1 VLRIYDAVLGALA
14 RALPA
19 EIPAASAGQGCMVAL
34 ALPDL
39 EAGRR
44 HVTVIEPMI
53 GGGGARPGKDGI
65 DGCDASLGFLKTTP
79 AETLESEVPAIVVRR
94 FHLVADSAGPG
105 RWRGGHAVRLDLQVL
120 RPEGQITA
128 RGMERLRFQPWGVA
142 GGKAGATGRVVLNPG
157 TPQERAVPKID
168 LLALAP
174 GDVLSIRTPGGG
186 GHGDPLERPAEQV
199 LADVNAGLV
208 TPAHARDAYGVV
220 VTGGAIDEAATAA
233 LRTGRRASATVPAF
247 DFGTARDTHE
257 RRWPSDL
264 QDSFV
269 ALLMALPLPYRA
281 YVRRELY
288 PRVTALAERQPVT
301 AGDLA
306 RLWQELA
313 VTSGLPAALVDSSSP
328 ASDQPLVR

>member
-1 VLRIYDAVLGALA
+1 
-14 RALPA
+14 
-19 EIPAASAGQGCMVAL
+19 
-34 ALPDL
+34 
-39 EAGRR
+39 
-44 HVTVIEPMI
+44 
-53 GGGGARPGKDGI
+53 
-65 DGCDASLGFLKTTP
+65 
-79 AETLESEVPAIVVRR
+79 
-94 FHLVADSAGPG
+94 
-105 RWRGGHAVRLDLQVL
+105 
-120 RPEGQITA
+120 
-128 RGMERLRFQPWGVA
+128 
-142 GGKAGATGRVVLNPG
+142 
-157 TPQERAVPKID
+157 
-168 LLALAP
+168 
-174 GDVLSIRTPGGG
+174 
-186 GHGDPLERPAEQV
+186 
-199 LADVNAGLV
+199 
-208 TPAHARDAYGVV
+208 
-220 VTGGAIDEAATAA
+220 
-233 LRTGRRASATVPAF
+233 VPAF